1 MSARFDRLLLVA
13 AGLLASCSLTRPD
26 VSDCSSNS
34 ECRSSFGPGSV
45 CGSSGLC
52 EQAAPNPRCS
62 VTHPEDLLTR
72 PEQHPNTLV
81 FGSLA
86 DRSVDTQQ
94 ARENAVQLAARQV
107 NEEGGLDGREIGVV
121 FCDIAPN
128 SAIDTLSRSE
138 AAVASAKYLANDIGV
153 PAIIGPSA
161 STDTLDVFQALPK
174 DQTLVISPAAT
185 SPSLTGIDVATAS
198 DADPG
203 LLWRTAPPDTVQGA
217 AIARFLQKQIP
228 DVTDVWVIHET
239 GIYGEALTGVFLPLL
254 QANGGS
260 ATVRQFASPT
270 ERDAAVIDAGS
281 STAQWVLFVSS
292 QTSDSSAFLN
302 AAAALSGFD
311 SKMVFLTDA
320 AANTDFLNDTQS
332 ASSIYPRVRGTK
344 PGLPTGNVYEQFR
357 ASFNAAYSEEANA
370 YSFVAHAYDAAW
382 LVFLGSAW
390 AQKNATLGGLGI
402 ARGLRHVV
410 ATGSPVPL
418 LPTSW
423 HQLSE
428 ALASD
433 ESVNLTGASGSL
445 DYDPDT
451 EETTGPIDIW
461 QISGKQIT
469 VLETDPGS

>member
-1 MSARFDRLLLVA
+1 
-13 AGLLASCSLTRPD
+13 
-26 VSDCSSNS
+26 
-34 ECRSSFGPGSV
+34 
-45 CGSSGLC
+45 
-52 EQAAPNPRCS
+52 
-62 VTHPEDLLTR
+62 
-72 PEQHPNTLV
+72 LV
-81 FGSLA
+81 FGSLV
-86 DRSVDTQQ
+86 DRSVATQQ
-94 ARENAVQLAARQV
+94 ARENAIQLAARQV
-107 NEEGGLDGREIGVV
+107 NEEGGLSGREIGVV

-128 SAIDTLSRSE
+128 TALDTLSRSE
-138 AAVASAKYLANDIGV
+138 AAVESAEYLADVMGV

-161 STDTLDVFQALPK
+161 STDTLDVFQSLPPN
-174 DQTLVISPAAT
+174 QTLVISPAAT
-185 SPSLTGIDVATAS
+185 SPALTGIDVATAS
-198 DADPG
+198 DEDPG

-217 AIARFLQKQIP
+217 AIARFLQKQVP
-228 DVTDVWVIHET
+228 PASDVWVIHEK

-260 ATVRQFASPT
+260 ATVRQFATAT

-281 STAQWVLFVSS
+281 STAEWVLFVSS

-320 AANTDFLNDTQS
+320 AANTDLLADTTS
-332 ASSIYPRVRGTK
+332 ATSIYPRVRGTK

-357 ASFNAAYSEEANA
+357 ASFNAAYSQEAND

-382 LVFLGSAW
+382 MVFLGSAW

-410 ATGSPVPL
+410 PTGSAVPL
-418 LPTSW
+418 LPSSW
-423 HQLSE
+423 SQLSE

-445 DYDPDT
+445 DYDPDN
-451 EETTGPIDIW
+451 EETTGPVDIW
-461 QISGKQIT
+461 QISGTQIS
-469 VLETDPGS
+469 VLETDPGN